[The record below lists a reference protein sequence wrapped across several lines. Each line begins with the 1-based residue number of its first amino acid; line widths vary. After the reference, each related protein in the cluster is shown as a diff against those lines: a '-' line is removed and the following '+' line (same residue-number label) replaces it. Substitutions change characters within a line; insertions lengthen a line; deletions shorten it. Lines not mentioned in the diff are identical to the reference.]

1 MGWEAPEMMPG
12 PRASVPQP
20 LARPPE
26 PGGKEVSQTRLT
38 LSRVRGG
45 AEKCPTGGGEGTSA
59 AESNSPRAVPGG
71 LSRVPL

>member
-1 MGWEAPEMMPG
+1 MMPG
-12 PRASVPQP
+12 PRVSLPQP

-45 AEKCPTGGGEGTSA
+45 TESA
-59 AESNSPRAVPGG
+59 PREVG
-71 LSRVPL
+71 R

>member
-1 MGWEAPEMMPG
+1 MMPG
-12 PRASVPQP
+12 PRASLPQP

-38 LSRVRGG
+38 LLRVRGG

-59 AESNSPRAVPGG
+59 AE
-71 LSRVPL
+71 

>member
-1 MGWEAPEMMPG
+1 MMPG
-12 PRASVPQP
+12 PRVPLPQP

-45 AEKCPTGGGEGTSA
+45 TEKCRTGGGEGTA
-59 AESNSPRAVPGG
+59 AAKSNSPRAVPGG
-71 LSRVPL
+71 LSRAPL